1 MGNALCKGGGEQA
14 GWAKVLLTR
23 YCLLCRQV
31 GGQPG
36 RVNRIKMVRKSI
48 ARVLTVQTAK
58 KRGAQFKKIAK
69 DKRKPLDARPNRLVL
84 QHLGLEPPVCF
95 RFPHQWPCTWPYKH
109 THGLASHRMATT
121 RPRMASV
128 EAIGTCNAP
137 ISIID
142 EICDSCPRHFARI
155 SRF

>member
-1 MGNALCKGGGEQA
+1 MCKGGGEGV

-69 DKRKPLDARPNRLVL
+69 DKRKPLDARPNRSVF
-84 QHLGLEPPVCF
+84 QHSGLEPPVCF
-95 RFPHQWPCTWPYKH
+95 RFPHQWPCTWPYRH
-109 THGLASHRMATT
+109 TRGLASHGDDKAAHGVCRSH
-121 RPRMASV
+121 RD
-128 EAIGTCNAP
+128 GTCNAP